1 MGETL
6 QSMVWRKPSFDASA
20 PSKPPGP
27 PLPERVRLA
36 KLFCTMKLALR
47 QPRQRM
53 RRLDVVRNS
62 ARTPPDA
69 LQSQRPRCTARPG
82 ATAGRSEICA
92 GPRKLFICELVTAAH
107 GLVRITG
114 SGTAAA
120 NRCRRR
126 RRLPFAG
133 RSLGA
138 LRREDSLPAQRGV
151 HHSLCVRWA
160 TRPGPVSLPPRDAVP
175 STSPSTLRCI
185 LTTGD

>member
-69 LQSQRPRCTARPG
+69 LQSQRPRCTALHAP
-82 ATAGRSEICA
+82 EQQ
-92 GPRKLFICELVTAAH
+92 P
-107 GLVRITG
+107 
-114 SGTAAA
+114 AAA
-120 NRCRRR
+120 KSALGLANY
-126 RRLPFAG
+126 LFA
-133 RSLGA
+133 S
-138 LRREDSLPAQRGV
+138 S
-151 HHSLCVRWA
+151 
-160 TRPGPVSLPPRDAVP
+160 
-175 STSPSTLRCI
+175 
-185 LTTGD
+185 